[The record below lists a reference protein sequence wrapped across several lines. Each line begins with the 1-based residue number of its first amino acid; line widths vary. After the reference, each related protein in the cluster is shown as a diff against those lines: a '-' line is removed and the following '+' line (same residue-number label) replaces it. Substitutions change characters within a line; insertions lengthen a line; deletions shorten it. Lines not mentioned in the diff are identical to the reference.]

1 MLLLVEI
8 HTRVWIVLI
17 RITFKLMSKK
27 IKKADRYFLVPTDMV
42 VSEGGISMYS
52 LLREGD
58 FSRDVTQKYH
68 NDVKDILYSKLDNMI
83 KGHGVP
89 ERSIKRV
96 KALVDELILTTEI
109 LVTYDLE
116 NPEIQKIIEKRNAR
130 ILE

>member
-1 MLLLVEI
+1 
-8 HTRVWIVLI
+8 
-17 RITFKLMSKK
+17 MSKK

-130 ILE
+130 VME